1 MTAPQ
6 QHHED
11 GYSLVELVVAMAL
24 LGMIALAVE
33 SGLHFGARVWERS
46 QQTIGSAQKIG
57 TSQTVLRNLLSHSLP
72 RLKGDYVTFLGEPST
87 LTFDAVPPQ
96 AFETHGTAHVV
107 LTVKRDGTNKTLVV
121 TMQSVINPQSK
132 KSAIIVDHVK
142 NLKFAYL
149 DASGK
154 IPTWL
159 AYWRDRKRLPDAIRI
174 DSDNASKW
182 PALIVRPLIAQS
194 ANCTLDPVSMTCR
207 KT

>member
-1 MTAPQ
+1 MTDP
-6 QHHED
+6 HHED
-11 GYSLVELVVAMAL
+11 GYSLIELVVAMLL

-33 SGLHFGARVWERS
+33 GGLHFGARVWEHS
-46 QQTIGSAQKIG
+46 QRTISSAQQIATG
-57 TSQTVLRNLLSHSLP
+57 QTVLRNLLSHSLP

-96 AFETHGTAHVV
+96 AFETHGAAHV
-107 LTVKRDGTNKTLVV
+107 LLATKYDGTNKTLVL
-121 TMQSVINPQSK
+121 TMQSIVDPQSK
-132 KSAIIVDHVK
+132 KSAIIVNHIK

-149 DASGK
+149 DASEK

-174 DSDNASKW
+174 DSDNASEW